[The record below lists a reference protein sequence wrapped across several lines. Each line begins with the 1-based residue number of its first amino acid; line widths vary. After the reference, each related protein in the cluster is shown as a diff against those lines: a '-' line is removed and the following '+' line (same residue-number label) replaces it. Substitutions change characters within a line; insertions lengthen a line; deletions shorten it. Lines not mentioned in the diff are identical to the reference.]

1 MVVFILEKNMVN
13 HMINK
18 REKIIILI
26 HEKIITLIH
35 EKIITLILEKN
46 YEEFY
51 NKQT

>member
-26 HEKIITLIH
+26 HEKIITLI
-35 EKIITLILEKN
+35 LEKN